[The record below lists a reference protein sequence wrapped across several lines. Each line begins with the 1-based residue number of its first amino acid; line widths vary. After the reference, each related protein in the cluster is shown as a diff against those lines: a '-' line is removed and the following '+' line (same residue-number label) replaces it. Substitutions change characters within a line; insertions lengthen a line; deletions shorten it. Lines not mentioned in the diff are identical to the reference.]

1 LFDKIRNHKNLP
13 LLYKMIFT
21 AANIIHYASL
31 ILPFAHEIAV
41 IPKESKLPI
50 FDGFYRDCID
60 TELDTIQQ
68 KKIFKNKM
76 CTIKDKTT
84 EMIIDLIAYTGILLL
99 VSKNALHYG
108 YVTGIATGLVM
119 LFCSVTLARM
129 YLGKIVAFI
138 NDFIGFKNPYILLI
152 ISIFVVCMYIALA
165 SILETLAQ
173 KLTKNITIDP
183 DAEKNTE

>member
-1 LFDKIRNHKNLP
+1 MQ
-13 LLYKMIFT
+13 LLYRMNFT
-21 AANIIHYASL
+21 SANIIHYASL

-41 IPKESKLPI
+41 IPKESKFPL
-50 FDGFYRDCID
+50 FAGFYRDCID
-60 TELDTIQQ
+60 ADIIQQ
-68 KKIFKNKM
+68 KNIFKNKI

-84 EMIIDLIAYTGILLL
+84 EMIIDLLAYIGILLL
-99 VSKNALHYG
+99 VSKNTLYYG
-108 YVTGIATGLVM
+108 YVTGISTGLVM

-129 YLGKIVAFI
+129 YLGKIVSFI

-183 DAEKNTE
+183 EAEKNTE